1 MLIRCPNCGRP
12 VFYQKSHKRFLDC
25 SYCFSQFP
33 IPEHLEGLTPESF
46 DWKKPIYDSLNE
58 NTSSAELIPL
68 LRLLRDYR
76 DSSARLIQA
85 KRKQQEIV
93 CRLKD
98 TLEKS
103 DGINQIQDALRQLKT
118 LEDNL
123 ETKDLRKELIE
134 KRNQLLNKKTEEIL
148 ADDPQIY
155 QLNNHI
161 RFLSAYADDDQ
172 IRALIE
178 IVEQQR
184 DRLKLDKIEK
194 EIEEALFSSELD
206 HILTQL
212 KDFEQNDLT
221 DSIRI
226 KAEKKKALLIKN
238 EAEKKKQQEELRRKI
253 KRVIISISAAVIL
266 VIFIFGL
273 YYQYFGLQITLE
285 KARQYAAEENY
296 EQAEKQY
303 LFITKNFFFTDKEK
317 QKQTN
322 EEIMDLYKIWS
333 DVLVEQKDWEKAI
346 VVFQKLND
354 PENEANAREKY
365 IYSLTDKN
373 EFEKAH
379 QIDTDNSMSGYINLK
394 EENFYLEEK
403 EYAKALD
410 LYYRDSSNKDLI
422 SDKEIYRRWGLD
434 LAEKGDYDQ
443 AVQKL
448 ENAEDNE
455 EIREKLKEL
464 YFLDGKQTVE
474 NWVKKGKKNTQ
485 KDVEMLA
492 EVSRKITD
500 IDDLLDY
507 WIILDEHG
515 VDLSVVYPDGAEI
528 KDFSIPAQWEST
540 NTADISRPLVM
551 TREENPYTIALT
563 DALISTKSYPCP
575 TPHDLENPYTYTVKL
590 LPGYWQN
597 LPEERRPKN
606 VEECTCILLGDMRY
620 EYKGTKV
627 DEIYYFSDD
636 KMMHPYVPF
645 SLYAANE
652 KIILW
657 DFSQNQMMLITEKTN
672 LPGKIQNPLPSE
684 YPIIYWV
691 TNGMKLSANE
701 IGFAGNF
708 DLDWLKEKMNDAVT
722 NITNN
727 TNDMVFRGTK

>member
-12 VFYQKSHKRFLDC
+12 IFYQKSHTRFLDC

-33 IPEHLEGLTPESF
+33 IPEHLEELIPESF
-46 DWKKPIYDSLNE
+46 DWKKPIYDSLDE
-58 NTSSAELIPL
+58 NTPPVELIPL
-68 LRLLRDYR
+68 LRLLRDYK
-76 DSSARLIQA
+76 DSSARLPLA

-98 TLEKS
+98 ILKKN
-103 DGINQIQDALRQLKT
+103 DGINQIQDALLQLET
-118 LEDNL
+118 LENDPA
-123 ETKDLRKELIE
+123 TKDLRKELIE
-134 KRNQLLNKKTEEIL
+134 KRNQLLRKKTEEIL

-161 RFLSAYADDDQ
+161 RFLSAYSDDSQ

-212 KDFEQNDLT
+212 NDFEHNDLT
-221 DSIRI
+221 DSIRNE
-226 KAEKKKALLIKN
+226 AEKKKALLIKN
-238 EAEKKKQQEELRRKI
+238 EAEKKERQEELRRKI

-266 VIFIFGL
+266 AIFIFGL

-285 KARQYAAEENY
+285 KARQYAAEGNY

-303 LFITKNFFFTDKEK
+303 LFITKNFFFTNKEK
-317 QKQTN
+317 QKQTS

-346 VVFQKLND
+346 VVFQNLND
-354 PENEANAREKY
+354 PENEANARKKY
-365 IYSLTDKN
+365 INSLTDKN

-379 QIDTDNSMSGYINLK
+379 QIDTDNSMSGFINLK
-394 EENFYLEEK
+394 EEKFYLEEK

-464 YFLDGKQTVE
+464 YFLEGKHAVE
-474 NWVKKGKKNTQ
+474 NWVKKGKKNTK

-492 EVSRKITD
+492 EIGRKITD
-500 IDDLLDY
+500 IDDQLDY
-507 WIILDEHG
+507 WTILDEHG

-528 KDFSIPAQWEST
+528 KNFSIPAQQEST

-551 TREENPYTIALT
+551 TREENPYDIALS
-563 DALISTKSYPCP
+563 DALHSTESDPCP
-575 TPHDLENPYTYTVKL
+575 KPHDLENSYTYTVKL

-597 LPEERRPKN
+597 LPEERRPQN
-606 VEECTCILLGDMRY
+606 VNECTCILLGDMRY
-620 EYKGTKV
+620 EYKGTKNDRV
-627 DEIYYFSDD
+627 YYFSDE
-636 KMMHPYVPF
+636 KFLQSFVPF

-657 DFSQNQMMLITEKTN
+657 DFSQNRELLIAEKTD
-672 LPGKIQNPLPSE
+672 LPGRILYTLTSDYHP
-684 YPIIYWV
+684 IYWA
-691 TNGMKLSANE
+691 TQGMKLSANE
-701 IGFAGNF
+701 LGFAGNF
-708 DLDWLKEKMNDAVT
+708 DLDWLKEKMNDAVEK
-722 NITNN
+722 ITNN
-727 TNDMVFRGTK
+727 TNDMVFRGTE